1 MRRIEE
7 EMVKAINEMSIG
19 ERRKEWRKDNTR
31 VSLSYSLSGK
41 PIIEVYLHG
50 NLIALFLNDRILI
63 RHAGWKTPTTK
74 SRLNVIVRNY
84 SNKYSQI
91 YQKNFIWYLKE
102 KGSDNSIDFSEGGE
116 EI

>member
-1 MRRIEE
+1 
-7 EMVKAINEMSIG
+7 MVKAIDEMSIG
-19 ERRKEWRKDNTR
+19 ARRKDWSKDNTR
-31 VSLSYSLSGK
+31 VSLCYLFSGK

-50 NLIALFLNDRILI
+50 NLIASFFSDRILI
-63 RHAGWKTPTTK
+63 RHAGWPTPTTK
-74 SRLNVIVRNY
+74 SRLNVIVQNY

-102 KGSDNSIDFSEGGE
+102 KGSDNSIYFSEGGE